1 MFQSALIVVLLDML
15 GTPVIPTITARIAD
29 TAIGTALA
37 LIVYFAWPTWE
48 ATSAR
53 EKFARLLEAQ
63 GEYATALLR
72 QLAHPGRLDGG
83 QLRGLQGAARRARSD
98 AEASTERLSEEPSHA
113 PLTPQLARA
122 LIATVRRLTQAE
134 LAIHAL
140 ALEQHVHEVVPS
152 ERALLLDR
160 LAAALATTI
169 QRAGPLTR
177 SAEAAAASSHLRQ
190 FQVELTSHATAA
202 DRALA
207 GATDGLVDAVNTLDA
222 ILRDHLLPDTDG
234 RSTPLAV
241 R

>member
-1 MFQSALIVVLLDML
+1 ML
-15 GTPVIPTITARIAD
+15 GTPVVPTITARIAD

-48 ATSAR
+48 AASAR

-72 QLAHPGRLDGG
+72 QLAHPGRFDAA

-98 AEASTERLSEEPSHA
+98 AEASTERLSEEPPHA

-140 ALEQHVHEVVPS
+140 VLEQHVHEVVPS
-152 ERALLLDR
+152 DRALLLDR

-169 QRAGPLTR
+169 SALAR
-177 SAEAAAASSHLRQ
+177 SLRTLEPTGASSHLRQ

-234 RSTPLAV
+234 HSTPLAV